1 MLGDQRRGVRAG
13 HRLFRG
19 PPEPPEASSAAD
31 PRAAAFCERATPS
44 HHRCRSHRSAVHE
57 RRRLRRTLASAVAS
71 EGAAGARIE
80 KSSAQWVRLNCGR
93 CEVIRSFTMKSEC
106 RSSALA
112 AASLSALGLYHRKIT
127 HTSTSIWAMRVG
139 SSAPIAPRYSISIR
153 VWAHMKLIRRIVLT
167 VTWTEL
173 KKQQSRFSRRY
184 NGHSPDLL
192 QRWRSQCVSIDAT
205 TSGISARWHGGDCRG
220 RSSTTSTAR
229 RTMRSR
235 IGEIPKPT
243 SGAIW
248 CPTFSRASKALTCR

>member
-1 MLGDQRRGVRAG
+1 VRAG

-71 EGAAGARIE
+71 EPHGTAGARIE

-112 AASLSALGLYHRKIT
+112 AASLSALGLYRRKIT
-127 HTSTSIWAMRVG
+127 HTSTSIWAMRVA
-139 SSAPIAPRYSISIR
+139 SFAPIARRYSISIR
-153 VWAHMKLIRRIVLT
+153 VWAHMKLIRQIVLAA
-167 VTWTEL
+167 TWTEL
-173 KKQQSRFSRRY
+173 KKQQPRFSRRY
-184 NGHSPDLL
+184 NGHSPM
-192 QRWRSQCVSIDAT
+192 
-205 TSGISARWHGGDCRG
+205 
-220 RSSTTSTAR
+220 R
-229 RTMRSR
+229 RLR
-235 IGEIPKPT
+235 PV
-243 SGAIW
+243 
-248 CPTFSRASKALTCR
+248 AL